1 MLLPALR
8 AGAPSRVVNVTSG
21 SVRIPTGRSIDTA
34 ERKGGYYGLHA
45 YGRAKLANL
54 AYTLDLAQRL
64 KGDGISVFAAD
75 PGGAVTTMTSGTMS
89 SSRVV
94 ALWLRPKG
102 SWSLTFGPTLTV
114 FALRPDRP

>member
-1 MLLPALR
+1 MGGQDL
-8 AGAPSRVVNVTSG
+8 
-21 SVRIPTGRSIDTA
+21 GRLCAKPDDQ
-34 ERKGGYYGLHA
+34 GCCGLHA

-75 PGGAVTTMTSGTMS
+75 PGGAVTTMTTGTMS

-94 ALWLRPKG
+94 APWLRPEG
-102 SWSLTFGPTLTV
+102 PWSLTFGPTLTV
-114 FALRPDRP
+114 FAPRPDRP

>member
-1 MLLPALR
+1 MSVDTGKVAR
-8 AGAPSRVVNVTSG
+8 GAYGWAGPGAICAKPDDQG
-21 SVRIPTGRSIDTA
+21 CC
-34 ERKGGYYGLHA
+34 GLHA
-45 YGRAKLANL
+45 YGRAKLVNL

-94 ALWLRPKG
+94 APWLRPKG
-102 SWSLTFGPTLTV
+102 PWSLTFGPTLTV